1 MSFVLIH
8 GAGFGA
14 NCWDELIPY
23 LGAEAL
29 AVDLPGRGTRAGAEL
44 RTVTLADCAEAVRE
58 DVEAKDLRD
67 IVLVGH
73 SFAGVT
79 VPRVV
84 DLMPGR
90 VRHVVLVSAVV
101 PPDRSR
107 VLDQVDPGVRELVER
122 SIAGGIYHQT
132 REGAA
137 AMLCNDMDEATA
149 TSTLDRLADDSA
161 ALLSEPVD
169 LSGYRRQIPRTY
181 VHLTRDQCYVEELQ
195 QRSIALLEADVVD
208 LDTGHMAM
216 ISAPGRLAAILNAIH
231 GGTGPAHADLSELK

>member
-14 NCWDELIPY
+14 DCWDELIPW
-23 LGAEAL
+23 LSAEAL
-29 AVDLPGRGTRAGAEL
+29 AVDLPGRGTRADADL
-44 RTVTLADCAEAVRE
+44 RTVALADCAQAVR
-58 DVEAKDLRD
+58 DDIEAKDLRD

-79 VPRVV
+79 VPRVL
-84 DLMPGR
+84 DLVPDR
-90 VRHVVLVSAVV
+90 ICHVVLVSAVV

-107 VLDQVDPGVRELVER
+107 VLDQIDPAVRELVEQ
-122 SIAGGIYHQT
+122 SITGGIYHQA
-132 REGAA
+132 RDGAA

-149 TSTLDRLADDSA
+149 SSALDRMADDSA
-161 ALLSEPVD
+161 ALLTEPVD

-195 QRSIALLEADVVD
+195 QRSIALLAPDVID

-216 ISAPGRLAAILNAIH
+216 ITAPERLAAILNAIH
-231 GGTGPAHADLSELK
+231 G

>member
-14 NCWDELIPY
+14 DCWDELIPW

-29 AVDLPGRGTRAGAEL
+29 AVDLPGRGTRAAVGL
-44 RTVTLADCAEAVRE
+44 DTVTLADCAQAVR
-58 DVEAKDLRD
+58 DDIEAKDLRD
-67 IVLVGH
+67 VVLVGH

-79 VPRVV
+79 VPLVL
-84 DLMPGR
+84 DLIPDR
-90 VRHVVLVSAVV
+90 IRHVVLVSAVV

-107 VLDQVDPGVRELVER
+107 VLDQIDPAVRELVEQ
-122 SIAGGIYHQT
+122 SIVGGIYRQT
-132 REGAA
+132 RAGAA

-149 TSTLDRLADDSA
+149 SSALDRLSDDSA

-169 LSGYRRQIPRTY
+169 LGGYRRQIPLTY
-181 VHLTRDQCYVEELQ
+181 VHLTRDQVYVEELQ
-195 QRSIALLEADVVD
+195 QRSIALLGADVID

-216 ISAPGRLAAILNAIH
+216 ISAPERLAAILNAIH
-231 GGTGPAHADLSELK
+231 G

>member
-1 MSFVLIH
+1 MSFVLVH

-14 NCWDELIPY
+14 DCWDELIPW
-23 LGAEAL
+23 LSAEAL
-29 AVDLPGRGTRAGAEL
+29 AVDLPGRGTRAAVRL
-44 RTVTLADCAEAVRE
+44 DTVTLADCAQAVR
-58 DVEAKDLRD
+58 DDIEAKDLRD

-79 VPRVV
+79 VPRVLNLIP
-84 DLMPGR
+84 DR
-90 VRHVVLVSAVV
+90 IRHVVLVSAVV

-107 VLDQVDPGVRELVER
+107 VLDQIDPGVRELVEQ
-122 SIAGGIYHQT
+122 SIVGRIYRQT

-149 TSTLDRLADDSA
+149 SSALDRLSDDSA

-169 LSGYRRQIPRTY
+169 LSGYRRQVPLTY

-195 QRSIALLEADVVD
+195 QRSIALLAADVID

-216 ISAPGRLAAILNAIH
+216 ITAPERLAAILNAIH
-231 GGTGPAHADLSELK
+231 G

>member
-14 NCWDELIPY
+14 DCWDQLIPH

-29 AVDLPGRGTRAGAEL
+29 AVDLPGRGTRAEIDL
-44 RTVTLADCAEAVRE
+44 RTVTLADCADAVRQ

-67 IVLVGH
+67 VVLVGH

-79 VPRVV
+79 VPRVL
-84 DLMPGR
+84 DLMPDR
-90 VRHVVLVSAVV
+90 IRHVVLVSAVV
-101 PPDRSR
+101 PPDGTR
-107 VLDQVDPGVRELVER
+107 VLDQIDPDVRVLVEQ
-122 SIAGGIYHQT
+122 SIAGGLYHQT

-137 AMLCNDMDEATA
+137 ALLCNDMDEATA
-149 TSTLDRLADDSA
+149 ASTLDRLIDDSA
-161 ALLSEPVD
+161 ALLSERVD
-169 LSGYRRQIPRTY
+169 LSGYGRELPRTY

-195 QRSIALLEADVVD
+195 QRSIALLRPDVVD

-216 ISAPGRLAAILNAIH
+216 VSAPEKLAAVLNAVH
-231 GGTGPAHADLSELK
+231 G

>member
-14 NCWDELIPY
+14 SCWDELIPH
-23 LGAEAL
+23 LNTEAL
-29 AVDLPGRGTRAGAEL
+29 AVDLPGRGTRADVGL
-44 RTVTLADCAEAVRE
+44 RAITLADCADAVRE

-67 IVLVGH
+67 VVLVGH

-79 VPRVV
+79 VPRVL
-84 DLMPGR
+84 DLLPDR
-90 VRHVVLVSAVV
+90 IRHVVLVSAVV

-107 VLDQVDPGVRELVER
+107 VLDQIDPGVRDLVEQ

-149 TSTLDRLADDSA
+149 ASTLGRLADDSA
-161 ALLSEPVD
+161 ALLTEAVD
-169 LSGYRRQIPRTY
+169 LSGYKRGIPRTY
-181 VHLTRDQCYVEELQ
+181 VHLTRDLCYVEELQ
-195 QRSIALLEADVVD
+195 QRSIALLRPDVID
-208 LDTGHMAM
+208 LDTGHLAM
-216 ISAPGRLAAILNAIH
+216 ISAPAELATILNAIH
-231 GGTGPAHADLSELK
+231 G

>member
-14 NCWDELIPY
+14 DCWDELIPH

-29 AVDLPGRGTRAGAEL
+29 AVDLPGRGTRAEIDL
-44 RTVTLADCAEAVRE
+44 RTVTLADCAEAVRQ

-67 IVLVGH
+67 VVLVGH

-79 VPRVV
+79 VPRVL
-84 DLMPGR
+84 DLMPDR
-90 VRHVVLVSAVV
+90 IRHVVLVSGVV
-101 PPDRSR
+101 PPDGTR
-107 VLDQVDPGVRELVER
+107 VLDQIDPDVRVLVEQ
-122 SIAGGIYHQT
+122 SIAGGVYHQT

-137 AMLCNDMDEATA
+137 AVLCNDMDEATA
-149 TSTLDRLADDSA
+149 ASALDRLVDDSA
-161 ALLSEPVD
+161 TLLSERVD
-169 LSGYRRQIPRTY
+169 LSGYGRELPRTY

-195 QRSIALLEADVVD
+195 QRSIALLRPDVVD

-216 ISAPGRLAAILNAIH
+216 VSAPEKLAAVLNAVH
-231 GGTGPAHADLSELK
+231 G

>member
-14 NCWDELIPY
+14 DCWDELIPW
-23 LGAEAL
+23 LSAEAL
-29 AVDLPGRGTRAGAEL
+29 AVDLPGRGTRADADL
-44 RTVTLADCAEAVRE
+44 RMVTLADCAQAVR
-58 DVEAKDLRD
+58 DDIEAKDLRD

-79 VPRVV
+79 VPRVL
-84 DLMPGR
+84 DLVPDR
-90 VRHVVLVSAVV
+90 ICHVVLVSAVV

-107 VLDQVDPGVRELVER
+107 VLDQIDPAVRELVEQ
-122 SIAGGIYHQT
+122 SITGGIYHQA
-132 REGAA
+132 RDGAA

-149 TSTLDRLADDSA
+149 SSALDRMADDSA
-161 ALLSEPVD
+161 ALLTEPVD

-195 QRSIALLEADVVD
+195 QRSIALLAPDVID

-216 ISAPGRLAAILNAIH
+216 ITAPERLAAILNAIH
-231 GGTGPAHADLSELK
+231 G

>member
-14 NCWDELIPY
+14 DCWDELIPW
-23 LGAEAL
+23 LAAEAL
-29 AVDLPGRGTRAGAEL
+29 AVDLPGRGTRAAVPL
-44 RTVTLADCAEAVRE
+44 HAVTLAGCAEAVRE
-58 DVEAKDLRD
+58 DIVAKDLRD

-79 VPRVV
+79 VPRVL
-84 DLMPGR
+84 DLIPDR
-90 VRHVVLVSAVV
+90 IRQVVLVSAVV

-107 VLDQVDPGVRELVER
+107 VLDQIDPGVRELVEQ
-122 SIAGGIYHQT
+122 SIVGGIYRQT

-149 TSTLDRLADDSA
+149 SSTLDRLSDDSA

-169 LSGYRRQIPRTY
+169 LSGYRRQIPLTY
-181 VHLTRDQCYVEELQ
+181 VHLTQDQVYVEELQ
-195 QRSIALLEADVVD
+195 QRSIALLGADVID
-208 LDTGHMAM
+208 LATGHMAM
-216 ISAPGRLAAILNAIH
+216 ISAPESLAAVLNAIH
-231 GGTGPAHADLSELK
+231 G